1 MTKPDRFSILDAEG
15 PTARVLLVMETI
27 LLHGPVTLG
36 GLCDLLP
43 ISRAAIWRALNTL
56 RTRGWVRMRMGDN
69 AFEASH
75 LFGTLAQSAHKSYRG
90 AEEANALLH
99 RLARL
104 GPFHVEIGAL
114 TTWGRFTVLEST
126 ATTGY
131 LLPERSLTDDRI
143 AIAAQ
148 IGLGPTDQIRH
159 LTQFLA
165 LCGDEERHQIQ
176 SGRHAQLLKKL
187 KTKGIVWDT
196 DKISVALPFRVADLP
211 AAAIQIELKSVTQ
224 DNQRLLESVAA
235 ELAQNAVHQPY
246 TN

>member
-27 LLHGPVTLG
+27 LLNGPVTLG

-56 RTRGWVRMRMGDN
+56 RARGWVRMRMGDN

-75 LFGTLAQSAHKSYRG
+75 HFGTLSQAAHKSYHG
-90 AEEANALLH
+90 AEEANALLQ
-99 RLARL
+99 RLSRL

-114 TTWGRFTVLEST
+114 TALGRFTILETSST
-126 ATTGY
+126 AGY
-131 LLPERSLTDDRI
+131 GQPERSLTDDRI

-148 IGLGPTDQIRH
+148 IGIGPTDQIRH
-159 LTQFLA
+159 LTQFMA
-165 LCGDEERHQIQ
+165 ICGDDERHQIQ

-187 KTKGIVWDT
+187 KSKGIVWDS
-196 DKISVALPFRVADLP
+196 DSVAFALPYRIVDLP

-224 DNQRLLESVAA
+224 ENQRLLESVAS
-235 ELAQNAVHQPY
+235 ELAQSAVHQPY

>member
-15 PTARVLLVMETI
+15 PTARVLLVMESI

-36 GLCDLLP
+36 GLCELLP

-56 RTRGWVRMRMGDN
+56 RSRGWVRMRMGDN

-75 LFGTLAQSAHKSYRG
+75 LFGTLAQSAHKSYHG
-90 AEEANALLH
+90 AAEANTLLH

-104 GPFHVEIGAL
+104 GPFHIEIGAL
-114 TTWGRFTVLEST
+114 TALGCFTILEST
-126 ATTGY
+126 STTGY
-131 LLPERSLTDDRI
+131 VQPDRSLTDDRI

-148 IGLGPTDQIRH
+148 IGLSPTDQIRH

-165 LCGDEERHQIQ
+165 VCGDDERHQIQ

-187 KTKGIVWDT
+187 KAAGIVWDA
-196 DKISVALPFRVADLP
+196 DKIAVALPLRVAGLP
-211 AAAIQIELKSVTQ
+211 AAAIQIEVKSVTQ
-224 DNQRLLESVAA
+224 ENLRLLESVAD
-235 ELAQNAVHQPY
+235 ELAQSAPHQPY
-246 TN
+246 KN